1 MSSSRWRYA
10 ILALLAL
17 PLLASG
23 LQADEASKKAVKEK
37 VVFGALQTASRDAA
51 KADALAWLKT
61 TGKMDDK
68 TMTQFTAIWAAD
80 EPVLDQVTSTIALGN
95 ADAAKLLADAR
106 DPNTSAPTAVP
117 NLIKD
122 AKQPAFL
129 RANLALAYAKA
140 LSSRRVYEEG
150 LEALKTVKVE
160 QVVDPSSYL
169 FHKAVA
175 EHELMMR
182 QDADDTILRL
192 LDDVLDAPERHKMVA
207 ALMHFDMQSWKE
219 KDLGWIARKMNNIE
233 RRLDLTRG
241 GPKTQKM
248 QKEVV
253 MRLDEIIK
261 QLEKQG
267 QGQGSGANGGQCP
280 DGGSPDGNPSNNI
293 KSSNPMKDSKP
304 GTGTGPGNID
314 PKKLKEM
321 AEVWGKL
328 PERERAKAMVEL
340 TKDLPPRYR
349 DVIET
354 YFKKLAQGSD
364 SKK

>member
-1 MSSSRWRYA
+1 MSLSRWRCG
-10 ILALLAL
+10 ILAVLTLPFLAG
-17 PLLASG
+17 G

-37 VVFGALQTASRDAA
+37 VVFGALQSASRDAA
-51 KADALAWLKT
+51 KADAIAWLKT

-68 TMTQFTAIWAAD
+68 TLTQFTAIWAAD
-80 EPVLDQVTSTIALGN
+80 EPVLDQVTSTLALGN

-106 DPNTSAPTAVP
+106 DPNAAAPTSLP
-117 NLIKD
+117 GLIKD
-122 AKQPAFL
+122 AKQPAFF

-150 LEALKTVKVE
+150 LDALKTVKVE

-175 EHELMMR
+175 EHALMLR
-182 QDADDTILRL
+182 AEADQSILRL
-192 LDDVLDAPERHKMVA
+192 LDDVADAPERHKMVA
-207 ALMHFDMQSWKE
+207 ALMHFDMQSWKD

-253 MRLDEIIK
+253 LRLDEIIK
-261 QLEKQG
+261 QLEKQCDCQCNG
-267 QGQGSGANGGQCP
+267 GGCPSGGDGSG
-280 DGGSPDGNPSNNI
+280 
-293 KSSNPMKDSKP
+293 SKP
-304 GTGTGPGNID
+304 SANIRSSSPQRDSAGGTGSGPGAVD

-328 PERERAKAMVEL
+328 PQKERAKAMVEL

-349 DVIET
+349 EVIET
-354 YFKKLAQGSD
+354 YFKKLAQGSE
-364 SKK
+364 SK